1 MVCSSQVPHST
12 FGHPEPAKQPRDTS
26 TAMTLMNPFLIF
38 VLHCHLNARLPT
50 TKRVGRQVHTV
61 VPVDESPQSGHGHSG
76 GRQSHGVCPLA
87 GIRCLRISSF
97 PGMQSRVMSWWTCRE
112 RRHTQTQ
119 EFAGLPAATL
129 LYRTVVVGFP
139 IGRQTHSRQ
148 GPHVARCS
156 HEYKPAVGYS
166 SRLTKGIMVISKYF
180 WSLYKLSL
188 LWWHFLSWNLKPKA
202 LSSWSAEDSQIAKY
216 LVMDWKRHQWKVQFA
231 LHSKLRRCSL

>member
-87 GIRCLRISSF
+87 GIRCLRISS
-97 PGMQSRVMSWWTCRE
+97 GRLT
-112 RRHTQTQ
+112 
-119 EFAGLPAATL
+119 AGRDHTL
-129 LYRTVVVGFP
+129 LGALMNT
-139 IGRQTHSRQ
+139 SL
-148 GPHVARCS
+148 
-156 HEYKPAVGYS
+156 
-166 SRLTKGIMVISKYF
+166 RLVI
-180 WSLYKLSL
+180 
-188 LWWHFLSWNLKPKA
+188 HPG
-202 LSSWSAEDSQIAKY
+202 
-216 LVMDWKRHQWKVQFA
+216 
-231 LHSKLRRCSL
+231 